1 MAASYEKKPFRSI
14 LNVLRHFELGNQQC
28 SWDTRTNASLYPAHR
43 AKASNG
49 RLASLMATSYEKT
62 FRGILN
68 VSILGHRPAWLSPA
82 ITCLA
87 SYRYISKLTPARP
100 GPRSL
105 LTLKRLDYDVN
116 DARPA
121 AGNSKLFD
129 LLSLQA
135 HPIQSF
141 ELFSK
146 NHNLVD
152 C

>member
-1 MAASYEKKPFRSI
+1 MAASYEKKPFLSI
-14 LNVLRHFELGNQQC
+14 LNVSRRFELGNQQC
-28 SWDTRTNASLYPAHR
+28 SGDTRTNASLYPAHR

-62 FRGILN
+62 FRGIFN

-87 SYRYISKLTPARP
+87 SYRYFQVNSGRP

-146 NHNLVD
+146 NHNLVN